1 MCTLVD
7 VYYQYAKKAF
17 NIDLNNELSEQYQ
30 NESENKDSIRSRL
43 NIEGIYTKFASEQD
57 SLLK

>member
-1 MCTLVD
+1 MSTLVD
-7 VYYQYAKKAF
+7 VYYQYAQKAF
-17 NIDLNNELSEQYQ
+17 NIDLNNELMEQYQ
-30 NESENKDSIRSRL
+30 TESENKDPIRNRL